1 MKKSSEFISAFSAL
15 NDEIVSAIGKRSFA
29 RVITLDKAR
38 QEMMQDL
45 CLFAADDVDDK
56 LFEFIDNCTQQN
68 TQLIED
74 LELEV
79 EKLTFRNNRFNKA
92 VQAYHS

>member
-1 MKKSSEFISAFSAL
+1 MKKSSDFIAPFSDL
-15 NDEIVSAIGKRSFA
+15 NDQIVTAITNRDFG
-29 RVITLDKAR
+29 RVILLDKAR
-38 QEMMQDL
+38 QEMMQNL
-45 CLFAADDVDDK
+45 CLLAVEEVDDK
-56 LFEFIDNCTQQN
+56 LFEFIEHCTYQN
-68 TQLIED
+68 TQMIED